1 MSYNSDVRRHITA
14 VEHSKFVEIVD
25 DVNFPAVTAVRVAY
39 PESSDM
45 PPVTSVDVYPKH
57 AVLTVLANANDISV
71 STTKSVVASWDV
83 VFAQCGSSYVAFPST
98 PATTVNVVNNTG
110 TSITLKKTTGTVG
123 IPLPDR
129 STADIEV
136 VSNANE
142 ISLKRTDG
150 NATPVSAY
158 GIVTLY

>member
-25 DVNFPAVTAVRVAY
+25 DANFPPVSAVRIAY

-71 STTKSVVASWDV
+71 SMRNTTSWDIV
-83 VFAQCGSSYVAFPST
+83 VAQCGSNYVSFPST

-123 IPLPDR
+123 IPLPDK
-129 STADIEV
+129 STADIDV
-136 VSNANE
+136 VSNADE